1 MKRRQFIKSFVKFSN
16 ILFVKTSSLFANINS
31 VSLGQQAPDFF
42 KLSVTSF
49 VSKVNA
55 SHIKQNEIIKTEKVS
70 IYKGWPGLR
79 AKEIVCKNPKDSACP
94 NQVESEAGNNKN
106 VLAKIAGI
114 TPAILTLN
122 GKWLAWA
129 CINFLPCCLWA

>member
-1 MKRRQFIKSFVKFSN
+1 MLPNTVNRA
-16 ILFVKTSSLFANINS
+16 KTLSTYAAVCSPGLIPGTNP
-31 VSLGQQAPDFF
+31 PDFLR
-42 KLSVTSF
+42 LSVTSF

-55 SHIKQNEIIKTEKVS
+55 SHIKQNEIIRTEKVS
-70 IYKGWPGLR
+70 MYKGWPGLR

-122 GKWLAWA
+122 GK
-129 CINFLPCCLWA
+129 